1 MSPGD
6 AAAPAGDRG
15 GTVVLTTGQEVPPRL
30 TAAARPRRRVS
41 TPPDLWETYPDP
53 RRSLRATLFG
63 LTVEAYRAEY
73 RRRAAEGWAS
83 WELAARFPAP
93 GSVVTR

>member
-15 GTVVLTTGQEVPPRL
+15 GADLLTTGRVTSRVA
-30 TAAARPRRRVS
+30 TTARPRRWVS
-41 TPPDLWETYPDP
+41 TPPDLRETYPDP
-53 RRSLRATLFG
+53 RANLRPTLFG
-63 LTVEAYRAEY
+63 LTVADYRAEY
-73 RRRAAEGWAS
+73 RRRSAEGWQS

-93 GSVVTR
+93 EVVAS